1 MAYFKAK
8 LKGDGDE
15 VCSVDRNI
23 AFRTTNNYSTA
34 IIQRTYGEY
43 KPQWNI

>member
-15 VCSVDRNI
+15 ACLFFKPFLTGNAGALGLQY
-23 AFRTTNNYSTA
+23 AFHLTHFYWP
-34 IIQRTYGEY
+34 Y
-43 KPQWNI
+43 